1 MSVKSKRKKQNR
13 NPLGA
18 TPIEILSRQK
28 QTIKQAFWDYLWVSL
43 AFALLALPVL
53 ALGLFS
59 EDKAYTQRILFGA
72 VPGLFLIAVGFLW
85 ASLRRKQL
93 LNGLRDLRPAPLK
106 EAVVRCEQVSFL
118 IHPYT
123 RGSEKLLCINITDEA
138 GNTYRYIPASNH
150 YFYATAKNTR
160 KSLRERLVGT
170 ELHLTCYGDS
180 HFVCSY
186 EPVE

>member
-28 QTIKQAFWDYLWVSL
+28 QTIDQAFWDYLWVSV
-43 AFALLALPVL
+43 AFALLALPIL
-53 ALGLFS
+53 ALGIFS
-59 EDKAYTQRILFGA
+59 EDRAYTQRILFGA

-85 ASLRRKQL
+85 AALRRKQL
-93 LNGLRDLRPAPLK
+93 LSGLRDLRPASLK

-118 IHPYT
+118 IHPIT

-138 GNTYRYIPASNH
+138 GNTYRYIPANNH
-150 YFYATAKNTR
+150 YLDATAKITR
-160 KSLRERLVGT
+160 KALRERLVGT
-170 ELHLTCYGDS
+170 ELRLTCYGDS
-180 HFVCSY
+180 RFVCSY